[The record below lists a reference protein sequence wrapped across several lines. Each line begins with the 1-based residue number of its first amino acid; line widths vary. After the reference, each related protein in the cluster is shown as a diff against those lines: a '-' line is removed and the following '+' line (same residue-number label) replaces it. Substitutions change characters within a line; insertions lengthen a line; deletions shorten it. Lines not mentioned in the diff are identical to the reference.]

1 MSFDNYNSAV
11 YTGAFI
17 GTTIGTTQAL
27 QDLFTITGSTLCRS
41 ILEAIEFG
49 EASTAVLDTQQ
60 VEVRIYRGVTAV
72 SSTGGGGATIPM
84 YNMKG
89 HAGVPATGAILQG
102 HSSAAALT
110 SAAQLLHA
118 DTTNWGGNWEYIPD
132 DGEEIYLDVGQALT
146 CRITAPG
153 SAMVVA
159 GAIKV
164 REIPL
169 KG

>member
-1 MSFDNYNSAV
+1 MSFDDYNSAI

-17 GTTIGTTQAL
+17 ATTIQSSIAL
-27 QDLFTITGSTLCRS
+27 QDLFTITGSTACRT

-49 EASTAVLDTQQ
+49 ETSTAVLDTQQ
-60 VEVRIYRGVTAV
+60 VEVRLYRGVTAV
-72 SSTGGGGATIPM
+72 SSAAGGGAVIPM

-89 HAGVPATGAILQG
+89 HSAAPQTGAVLQG

-146 CRITAPG
+146 CRVTAPG
-153 SAMVVA
+153 SAIVVA
-159 GAIKV
+159 GAVKT
-164 REIPL
+164 REVPL

>member
-1 MSFDNYNSAV
+1 MSFDDYNSAI

-17 GTTIGTTQAL
+17 GTTIQSTIAL
-27 QDLFTITGSTLCRS
+27 QDLFTITGSTACRT

-49 EASTAVLDTQQ
+49 EASTNVLDTQQ

-72 SSTGGGGATIPM
+72 SSTAGGGAVIPM
-84 YNMKG
+84 YNRKG
-89 HAGVPATGAILQG
+89 HSAAPRTGAVMQG
-102 HSSAAALT
+102 QSSAAALT
-110 SAAQLLHA
+110 SAASLVHA
-118 DTTNWGGNWEYIPD
+118 DTTDFGGNWEYRPD

-146 CRITAPG
+146 CRVTAPG
-153 SAMVVA
+153 SAIVVA
-159 GAIKV
+159 GAVKT